1 MERGKLIWQQREY
14 CPPID
19 TSLVHSFYSD
29 FQGEHNALQQARELL
44 DGLKAS
50 AIEQQATDFDP
61 SGSSRETH
69 DAEEWR
75 SQTTETEHTS
85 LSNEVS
91 TLSFGGRSASGSED
105 SSEGGCFHES
115 EHLDTPT
122 KELLLFETFPTLS
135 FDLVVRTLKKCDNN
149 LSKATD
155 ELLNQVYFE
164 DSRSTPTE
172 EVVPKGIDAFAE
184 EHHIPQRSKKG
195 KAKRKQK
202 FMPLYDTP
210 SASASDSDI
219 LQPPPTNKWQDSERD
234 IDFIASKTNIAR
246 GVIASLY
253 HNNGIS
259 KASTIMALVDQ
270 DIEKHRDGKEPDAST
285 TAYAIRL
292 VEAFQHVDLED
303 AVALIRLTAPSTA
316 NAHELAEVLLTQP
329 STAARMNGGIE
340 VIPRYAP
347 IDLSD
352 PTPETKSSLPSLPS
366 SANSHST
373 ETLSAA
379 RSAAFAQ
386 ASAAYR
392 KGKSTPLMKAAA
404 GYYSQIGRDLNTNL
418 KAMNESEADALV
430 ASQSSPTCLDLHG
443 VSVLSATRIAKEQ
456 TQKWWDGLG
465 EARIPGGGRAG
476 VGSGYTI
483 VTGLG
488 RHSEGG
494 RGKIGPAV
502 VRALV
507 KEGWKIEVGNGELTV
522 NGKARRR

>member
-1 MERGKLIWQQREY
+1 MH
-14 CPPID
+14 
-19 TSLVHSFYSD
+19 TVYSD
-29 FQGEHNALQQARELL
+29 FQGSENALQQTRELL

-61 SGSSRETH
+61 SGSSREAH

-91 TLSFGGRSASGSED
+91 TLSFGDRSASGSED
-105 SSEGGCFHES
+105 SVDAGCFHES

-122 KELLLFETFPTLS
+122 KELLLWETFPTLN
-135 FDLVVRTLKKCDNN
+135 FDLITRTLKKCDNN

-164 DSRSTPTE
+164 DTRDSPSE
-172 EVVPKGIDAFAE
+172 EVVPRGIDAFGE
-184 EHHIPQRSKKG
+184 EHHIPQRGKKG

-202 FMPLYDTP
+202 YKPLYEGS
-210 SASASDSDI
+210 SAEALDSDV
-219 LQPPPTNKWQDSERD
+219 LQPPPTTNKWVDGERD
-234 IDFIASKTNIAR
+234 IDFIASKTNVSR

-253 HNNGIS
+253 HNSGIS
-259 KASTIMALVDQ
+259 KAGTIMALVDR
-270 DIEKHRDGKEPDAST
+270 DLEKHKDGQEPDAST

-292 VEAFQHVDLED
+292 VETFQHVDLGD
-303 AVALIRLTAPSTA
+303 AVALIRITAPLTA
-316 NAHELAEVLLTQP
+316 NAHELAKVLLTQP
-329 STAARMNGGIE
+329 STAARMNGSIK

-352 PTPETKSSLPSLPS
+352 PAPETKDSLPSLPT
-366 SANSHST
+366 SATSHST

-386 ASAAYR
+386 ASTAYR

-404 GYYSQIGRDLNTNL
+404 GYYSQVGRDLNTNL

-430 ASQSSPTCLDLHG
+430 TSQSSSTWLDLHG
-443 VSVLSATRIAKEQ
+443 VSVLSATRIAKER
-456 TQKWWDGLG
+456 TQKWWDDLG
-465 EARIPGGGRAG
+465 EARIPGGGRTG
-476 VGSGYTI
+476 VGQGYTI

-507 KEGWKIEVGNGELTV
+507 KEGWKVEVGSGELTV